1 MEGKL
6 ASNFAS
12 LVNCLPVLITSD
24 TGVWAADRIQPML
37 LELSQARQR
46 SIFSSGAISV
56 YYLMCGAIYTLFVII
71 PFGKAVL
78 DSDDNTTLVGEFVTL
93 VSLAASMTEPLN
105 RLGGFMREASN
116 SAGCIR
122 KVDDLIA
129 SGNTVINYNGAD
141 HPSLSPLTESIDM
154 KVSSTFLLSSGLYSL
169 FQLLPFLILTLL
181 YTFDHNWRCYTI
193 VTDKQGVIFR
203 YKGSP
208 VEVLKGINL
217 SFKRG
222 TYNVLCGLSGSGKT
236 TLINLLIRNL
246 QPNEGSILWDRTEI
260 FGASLRSYRQHVSVM
275 FQKTMILE
283 GTIRENIL
291 FGSPDNNDGAVFEAA
306 TMAEIADI
314 ISMLPDGYDTVLG
327 GDSRINMS
335 GGQLQVSSIFFSIFW
350 FSFFFSIASISNI
363 YFAIYIWSQLALIQR
378 ICLARVLYRKPSVLL
393 LDEATSALDPET
405 AASIVKTIVRLRDSE
420 QLTIVSISHST
431 FTSKDADQIV
441 VLDHGTIAEHGT
453 YHELIQIDDG
463 IFFSMVQAGSSTDI
477 DGKNNEIS
485 NSTVPLLDRDRF
497 LQKCKSERHVNEA
510 LIHLDGH

>member
-78 DSDDNTTLVGEFVTL
+78 DSDDNELVGEFVTL

-141 HPSLSPLTESIDM
+141 HPSLSSLTESIDM

-169 FQLLPFLILTLL
+169 FQLLPFLIFTLL
-181 YTFDHNWRCYTI
+181 YTFGHNWRCFTI
-193 VTDKQGVIFR
+193 DTDKQGVIFR

-246 QPNEGSILWDRTEI
+246 QPNEGSIMWDGTEI

-335 GGQLQVSSIFFSIFW
+335 GGQLQVSSIFFLSFGFHSLFQLLQFLIFTLL
-350 FSFFFSIASISNI
+350 
-363 YFAIYIWSQLALIQR
+363 YIFGRNWR
-378 ICLARVLYRKPSVLL
+378 
-393 LDEATSALDPET
+393 
-405 AASIVKTIVRLRDSE
+405 
-420 QLTIVSISHST
+420 
-431 FTSKDADQIV
+431 
-441 VLDHGTIAEHGT
+441 
-453 YHELIQIDDG
+453 
-463 IFFSMVQAGSSTDI
+463 
-477 DGKNNEIS
+477 
-485 NSTVPLLDRDRF
+485 
-497 LQKCKSERHVNEA
+497 
-510 LIHLDGH
+510 